1 MAAVCLNISAGTM
14 YFNGSAAY
22 ANVLAAKEFDMGFA
36 SVDYASLLLLCLMI
50 ASFCKSAQ
58 FGFHF

>member
-1 MAAVCLNISAGTM
+1 MAAVCLNISAGTL
-14 YFNGSAAY
+14 YFNGSLAY
-22 ANVLAAKEFDMGFA
+22 ANVLSSKEFSMGFI
-36 SVDYASLLLLCLMI
+36 SVDYASLLLACLMV